1 MTPDDGSG
9 GVDDA
14 ALATVARLRSR
25 FRGALLGLAIGDALA
40 APAQYARSGS
50 FPPVKDLLGGGPY
63 DLPAGAWTDDT
74 ALALLLAR
82 SLLTSQGCHA
92 SDQLEWYRRW
102 QRNGAGSATGE
113 CLGITASVS
122 RALVDG
128 APAKDLA
135 DGADAL
141 VRVAP
146 LAIWHY
152 ASADS
157 LFDDLPIMLGVTSH
171 APETLAA
178 TREFAALM
186 HRALRG
192 LPLVAT
198 GSMSELTAGACA
210 AARALAM
217 ARDAVEGAQ
226 NWKDAVLMAINAG
239 GDADVHGA
247 AAGQLAGAVF
257 GIESIPAPWLAI
269 LVGREQIESLA
280 DELLTEV
287 LVRLGDAT

>member
-1 MTPDDGSG
+1 MTPDDGVG
-9 GVDDA
+9 ALDDA

-25 FRGALLGLAIGDALA
+25 FRGALLGLALGDALA
-40 APAQYARSGS
+40 APAQYARTGS
-50 FPPVKDLLGGGPY
+50 FPAVKDLMGGGPY
-63 DLPAGAWTDDT
+63 DLPAGAWTDDA

-82 SLLTSQGCHA
+82 SLLASQGCHVD
-92 SDQLEWYRRW
+92 DQLERYRRW
-102 QRNGAGSATGE
+102 QQSGDGSATGE
-113 CLGITASVS
+113 CLGISASVS

-128 APAKDLA
+128 EPAKDLA

-146 LAIWHY
+146 LAMWHY
-152 ASADS
+152 TAIDG
-157 LFDDLPIMLGVTSH
+157 LLDDLPGMVGVTSH
-171 APETLAA
+171 EPATFEA

-192 LPLVAT
+192 LPLAT
-198 GSMSELTAGACA
+198 RAPGPHSSMSSCA
-210 AARALAM
+210 AGRALTS
-217 ARDAVEGAQ
+217 ARDALVGAQ
-226 NWKDAVLMAINAG
+226 NWKDAVLTAINAG

-257 GIESIPAPWLAI
+257 GIESIPARWLAT
-269 LVGREQIESLA
+269 LYGREQIEALA

-287 LVRLGDAT
+287 LVRLGDGL